1 MDIDKFNSKSEKA
14 LYAIYLLNKDGNK
27 NITVEDLAV
36 KLWSLKNSEF
46 CMKGYPQYPNVDIQ
60 KYLTKLFENN
70 FIQGGV
76 SNYKITEKGILLI
89 KNIISSNNLKKNID
103 LDHTLNRELV
113 KEINRIINSKL
124 YEYYISTKNPE
135 LTENDFFDFLGTSS
149 RSYRDKSNS
158 FFIQRV
164 NLIKKDL
171 IAYCLKDKNKDVK
184 LKNIYELWVLLNNKF
199 GGLLDV

>member
-27 NITVEDLAV
+27 TITVEDLAV